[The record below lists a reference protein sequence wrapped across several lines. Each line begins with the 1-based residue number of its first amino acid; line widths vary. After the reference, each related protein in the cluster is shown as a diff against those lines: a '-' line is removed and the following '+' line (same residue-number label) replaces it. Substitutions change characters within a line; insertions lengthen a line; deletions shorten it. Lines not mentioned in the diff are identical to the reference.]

1 MTGPRETVSIVAHD
15 LNVIRGKP
23 SENKKGLGETQKSP
37 FPLGPVINLLL
48 KIWIALPSA
57 RTVKALLSFICL
69 SKLNFEI
76 TIFSF

>member
-15 LNVIRGKP
+15 LNAIRGKP

-57 RTVKALLSFICL
+57 RTVKALLRSLIFYMFI
-69 SKLNFEI
+69 KVKF
-76 TIFSF
+76 